1 MNNFYVKRFNLTALK
16 LLLKI
21 LVFAVLPGFLDAQEA
36 IRGIICEKDSNS
48 IMPYVYVINKTTG
61 NGAMSNLDGKFLI
74 SAKMEDTIICSYVGY
89 AKEYIPVKSLKKNS
103 KGEYVIMM
111 RTPYIN
117 LSAITVTSFKYKPY
131 ERDYMNK
138 IIDQSQIRTIDAFQ
152 SPFTAA
158 YMQFSKRG
166 KELRKL
172 AKIFEEILIE
182 EEVSKKI
189 NPEIVRNLTGDQKLD
204 YDTFKKYCFELSNQ
218 FILTHDGFELYN
230 KVMDCYK
237 RYKSEGR

>member
-1 MNNFYVKRFNLTALK
+1 MNNFKVKRFNLTALN
-16 LLLKI
+16 LWFKI
-21 LVFAVLPGFLDAQEA
+21 LVLLVFPTLAKAQEP
-36 IRGIICEKDSNS
+36 IRGIICEKDSNN

-61 NGAMSNLDGKFLI
+61 NGAMSNLEGKFLI
-74 SAKMEDTIICSYVGY
+74 SAKPEDTIICSYVGY
-89 AKEYIPVKSLKKNS
+89 AKEFIPVKSLKKNS

-117 LSAITVTSFKYKPY
+117 LNMVTVTTFKYKPY
-131 ERDYMNK
+131 EREYMNK
-138 IIDQSQIRTIDAFQ
+138 IIDQSQIRVIDAFQ

-166 KELRKL
+166 RELRKL
-172 AKIFEEILIE
+172 AKIFDDLLIE
-182 EEVSKKI
+182 EQVSKKI
-189 NPEIVRNLTGDQKLD
+189 NPEIVRNLTGDDKLD
-204 YDTFKKYCFELSNQ
+204 FEAFKKYCFELSNQ
-218 FILTHDGFELYN
+218 YILTHDGFELYT